1 MGRADRGE
9 QKRAQQAFHRYSP
22 RRMILRAL
30 IAAASLAAAAA
41 LAQDYPAK
49 PVRVLVGFPPGGA
62 TDLVARI
69 LQPRLAQAFKRE
81 IVVENRPGASGVL
94 AADLTAK
101 AAPDGYTLNLVSH
114 SALVVSPA
122 MTRVPYDPLQDF
134 TPIARVVELPNV
146 ILARPT
152 LAAQNLR
159 ELVALAKAKPGSLT
173 YASPGPGSAGH
184 LTGELFARTTG
195 IDWVHVPYKGGGP
208 AMTDFLGGQ
217 IDLFV
222 GVVSTAVPYVQQGRA
237 RALGVSGVRR
247 AAPLPDVPTVAE
259 SGWPEFEASTWYAL
273 LGPARLPPAIVERWH
288 REIVAALA
296 APEIRQALLERGYE
310 PAPSTPAAAMA
321 LLRAETVKWGPV
333 VKALGL
339 QTSN

>member
-1 MGRADRGE
+1 
-9 QKRAQQAFHRYSP
+9 
-22 RRMILRAL
+22 MILRAL

-159 ELVALAKAKPGSLT
+159 ELVALAKAKPGSLS